1 MYVCMCF
8 IQLVLWI
15 QQPLCFIFLLTM
27 QCERANPCFAPYLCH
42 DKVVG
47 YSCAACPMGYSGGGT
62 SGSSLQDAI
71 SKKTGL

>member
-1 MYVCMCF
+1 
-8 IQLVLWI
+8 
-15 QQPLCFIFLLTM
+15 M

-62 SGSSLQDAI
+62 SGSNLQDAI
-71 SKKTGL
+71 SKKQVNNYSVLYQAIN